1 MLNLFGQQPK
11 PDLEV
16 IARIKGWA
24 RELFGLAEDT
34 TVMVSELRCQEE
46 DCPDVETVIAV
57 LGEPGKARK
66 HKVLKPM
73 AEVTRDDVLS
83 FAARG
88 THG

>member
-1 MLNLFGQQPK
+1 MHDMFDQQPQ

-24 RELFGLAEDT
+24 RELFGLTEDAS
-34 TVMVSELRCQEE
+34 VVVSELRSQEG
-46 DCPDVETVIAV
+46 DCPDVETAIAV

-73 AEVTRDDVLS
+73 DEVTRSDIMSL
-83 FAARG
+83 AARG